1 MVVLLVHVRVTRD
14 ERRDPRHPCSAEL
27 SAIHMLDLVYPEPPV
42 VPNLSATRRADLAS
56 LSNARVRT
64 HLALASWDAATAS
77 HPIHAIL
84 SLCADPG
91 PARDALG
98 ATLLAALEAALPLT
112 AQNPSRSV
120 ELLSA
125 CLCFATRRLK
135 DADGA
140 TDFAGQLLPAVQAAI
155 ATLLVPEVTSPA
167 SFCVTGEGPE
177 RALSGLL
184 EALVASV
191 GPGKAAAANRVSPIH
206 GDGVKAIV
214 GLLVRRGI
222 AGRAGLLRALATS
235 SVLHAAAA
243 DALAV
248 ELRAGGE
255 RASRCVSVL
264 SALAARLREGA
275 PKEQPG
281 EAVHTLG
288 FLVAASRRAP
298 LALLAGVDSGSL
310 RASGAWVDTL
320 PAAQRSG
327 AHKLAVDL
335 LCGLCTQNL
344 PVRAHPAS
352 VLSCPAPACIGD
364 APCSMRATHCACLH
378 RRSCSTK
385 IASAASPG
393 CSSVVPLT
401 ALSTFPR
408 ARTRH
413 FSSWSSSIP
422 LSRGP
427 VTGRRTMSATR
438 RWGRVRTMKRWRATT
453 RRETRIRA

>member
-1 MVVLLVHVRVTRD
+1 
-14 ERRDPRHPCSAEL
+14 
-27 SAIHMLDLVYPEPPV
+27 MLDLAFPEPPV
-42 VPNLSATRRADLAS
+42 APILSATRRADLAS
-56 LSNARVRT
+56 LSNARVRA

-77 HPIHAIL
+77 HPMHAIL

-91 PARDALG
+91 NARDALG

-140 TDFAGQLLPAVQAAI
+140 TDFASQLLPAVQAAI
-155 ATLLVPEVTSPA
+155 ATLLVPEVTPPA

-177 RALSGLL
+177 RALSSLL
-184 EALVASV
+184 EALVATLA
-191 GPGKAAAANRVSPIH
+191 PGKAAAANRLSPIH

-222 AGRAGLLRALATS
+222 AGRAGLLRALS
-235 SVLHAAAA
+235 SSPVLHAAAA

-255 RASRCVSVL
+255 RANSCVSVL
-264 SALAARLREGA
+264 SALAARLRDGA

-288 FLVAASRRAP
+288 FLVAASHRAP

-310 RASGAWVDTL
+310 RASGAWVDSL

-335 LCGLCTQNL
+335 FCGLCTQNL
-344 PVRAHPAS
+344 PVRAAPC
-352 VLSCPAPACIGD
+352 LSCPALACIENELCF
-364 APCSMRATHCACLH
+364 PLRLH
-378 RRSCSTK
+378 RLSCLMK
-385 IASAASPG
+385 IAPAASPV
-393 CSSVVPLT
+393 CSSVVPST

-408 ARTRH
+408 ARTRY

-427 VTGRRTMSATR
+427 VTGRRKTSVTR
-438 RWGRVRTMKRWRATT
+438 RPMKRWRAT
-453 RRETRIRA
+453 RKRETRIRA